1 MIPLEILRSGFSGRN
16 IPLSKQAEERFER
29 YAQLLTEW
37 NEKMNLTAIVEPQA
51 IVIRHFLD
59 SVSLLN
65 AVELPQGASLIDVGT
80 GAGFPAVP
88 LKIVREDLHITL
100 LDSLQTRLGFL
111 RAVSE
116 ALALPMETVHL
127 RAEEGGRQKA
137 LREQFDFAAA
147 RAVAALPVLCEYCLP
162 YVRVNGCFVAM
173 KGPDCADEIASAKN
187 AIGQLGGKLESIRE
201 EALEDG
207 SGRTLIVIRKIKETP
222 AAYPRQSAIIA
233 KKPL

>member
-100 LDSLQTRLGFL
+100 LDSLQKRLGFL

-127 RAEEGGRQKA
+127 RAEEGGRQK
-137 LREQFDFAAA
+137 
-147 RAVAALPVLCEYCLP
+147 ALPVLCEYCLP

-187 AIGQLGGKLESIRE
+187 AIGQLGGKLESTRE

-222 AAYPRQSAIIA
+222 AAYPRQSAKIA

>member
-1 MIPLEILRSGFSGRN
+1 
-16 IPLSKQAEERFER
+16 
-29 YAQLLTEW
+29 
-37 NEKMNLTAIVEPQA
+37 MNLTAIVEPQA

-100 LDSLQTRLGFL
+100 LDSLQKRLGFL

-173 KGPDCADEIASAKN
+173 KGSDCADEIASAKN
-187 AIGQLGGKLESIRE
+187 AIGQLGGKLESTRE

-222 AAYPRQSAIIA
+222 AAYPRQSAKIA

>member
-16 IPLSKQAEERFER
+16 IPLSKQAEKRFER

-100 LDSLQTRLGFL
+100 LDSLQKRLGFL

-207 SGRTLIVIRKIKETP
+207 SGRTLIVIRKMKETP
-222 AAYPRQSAIIA
+222 AAYPRQSAKIA